1 MDLHDLLSTIRQL
14 VNDCENAIDEG
25 KLAVS
30 TGNIDDIFRYIE
42 VTSEIFERAFFVL
55 KEAKK
60 AIEIHKEDSLTKY
73 INTYYRMLILISL
86 PYMITILK
94 DMIQILYKQGRN
106 DKAVEVNKL
115 IENFENTLGTLK
127 SKQGVL

>member
-1 MDLHDLLSTIRQL
+1 MDLHDILSAIRQL

-42 VTSEIFERAFFVL
+42 VTSEIFNRASFVL

-60 AIEIHKEDSLTKY
+60 VVETHGEDSLTKY
-73 INTYYRMLILISL
+73 INTYYRMLTLISL

-94 DMIQILYKQGRN
+94 DMMQILYKQGRN
-106 DKAVEVNKL
+106 DKAVEINKL
-115 IENFENTLGTLK
+115 IENFENTLDTLK
-127 SKQGVL
+127 LKQGVL